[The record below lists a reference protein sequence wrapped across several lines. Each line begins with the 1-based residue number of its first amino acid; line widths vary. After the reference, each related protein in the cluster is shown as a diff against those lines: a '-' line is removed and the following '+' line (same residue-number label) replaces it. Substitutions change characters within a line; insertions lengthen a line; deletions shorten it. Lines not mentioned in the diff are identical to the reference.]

1 MASIITPTLNITANN
16 KDYATTASAG
26 PMSMSLSLS
35 TTKAISVDYVM
46 QGMLETSTTPTEL
59 FNETSG
65 HDIMTAHGSDTW
77 TLGTVGGY
85 LYLKHTATSGT
96 DRILIGIVSNH
107 NPAGSSDPITG
118 SDTPAAPAASGDGN
132 LAAIDNTTLRTMTL
146 LPGEFAFFPW
156 DYTGRIFVENTAGS
170 HILEWWLFDRLP

>member
-26 PMSMSLSLS
+26 PMSMSSSLS

-65 HDIMTAHGSDTW
+65 HDIMTAHGSNTW
-77 TLGTVGGY
+77 NLGTVGGY
-85 LYLKHTATSGT
+85 VYLKHTATSGT
-96 DRILIGIVSNH
+96 DRILIGIVSNVIE
-107 NPAGSSDPITG
+107 NDGT
-118 SDTPAAPAASGDGN
+118 TPLGNDAPTAPHASTDGH
-132 LAAIDNTTLRTMTL
+132 LAATDNITLRTMTL

-170 HILEWWLFDRLP
+170 HILEWWLFDRL

>member
-65 HDIMTAHGSDTW
+65 HDIMTAHGSNDW

-96 DRILIGIVSNH
+96 DRILIGIVSNCQ
-107 NPAGSSDPITG
+107 
-118 SDTPAAPAASGDGN
+118 
-132 LAAIDNTTLRTMTL
+132 DNTGTCVGVDAPTAPHHSNAGHLADITHDTLRTMTL